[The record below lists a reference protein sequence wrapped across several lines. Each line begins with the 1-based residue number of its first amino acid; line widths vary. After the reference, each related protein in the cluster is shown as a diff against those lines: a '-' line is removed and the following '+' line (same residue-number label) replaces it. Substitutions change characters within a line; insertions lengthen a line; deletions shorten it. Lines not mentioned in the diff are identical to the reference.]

1 MIDRAE
7 IERMKGDELINLA
20 RVLNVPITK
29 RTIQRSWLIDELI
42 EKMPEFPSKP
52 KLKNPGILLQG
63 VTKNF
68 GKLCAVKKLDL
79 AVHPGEILGLVG
91 PNGAGKTTTLRM
103 LSGIIRATSG
113 EIYVNG
119 YNIRKE
125 PIKAKASIGYIPEK
139 PTCYPSLTA
148 REYIAFVSRVY
159 GVPHETALIRTRKF
173 VDLFDF
179 DEFIDSYIGTLSKGN
194 LQRALLIGIFVR
206 EPPYIL
212 ALDEPIYGLDPRGA
226 WNLKKHLRRLRDE
239 GSAILIS
246 THILEVATDLCD
258 RFAIMNE
265 GNVVGLGTL
274 ESLMGRYPDANSL
287 EEVFLG
293 LTGGIP
299 E

>member
-1 MIDRAE
+1 
-7 IERMKGDELINLA
+7 MKGDELINLA